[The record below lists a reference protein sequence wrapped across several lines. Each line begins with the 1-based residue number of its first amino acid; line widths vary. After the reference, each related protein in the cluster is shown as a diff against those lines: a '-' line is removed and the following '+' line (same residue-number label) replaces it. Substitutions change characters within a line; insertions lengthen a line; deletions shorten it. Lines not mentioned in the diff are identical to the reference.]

1 MCLIKVKVLLFLQY
15 RKGWHVT
22 FLDPLSYVQHIAT
35 HAIVQ
40 EDGVTAATYA
50 VVDKGAFLENKSKYS
65 ICIQCVLP
73 YGL

>member
-1 MCLIKVKVLLFLQY
+1 M
-15 RKGWHVT
+15 T